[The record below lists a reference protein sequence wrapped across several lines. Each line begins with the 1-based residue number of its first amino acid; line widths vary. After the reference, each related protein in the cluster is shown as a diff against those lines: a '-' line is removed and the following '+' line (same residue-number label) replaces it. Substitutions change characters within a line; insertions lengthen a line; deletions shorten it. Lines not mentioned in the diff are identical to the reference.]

1 MRNIDEESIY
11 QAMIDTNYYGK
22 KITWSIIAGLLD
34 CSESTIYKNITQE
47 LKEEKE
53 LLNN

>member
-22 KITWSIIAGLLD
+22 KDNLEHYSWIIRLF
-34 CSESTIYKNITQE
+34 
-47 LKEEKE
+47 
-53 LLNN
+53 